1 MSFDGLFTHAMVREL
16 NETLAGGRI
25 MKIHQPYPNEI
36 FLVIRN
42 NRTNYPVLLS
52 AHPSFA
58 RAQISR
64 IKYTNPQTAPNF
76 AMMLRK
82 HLEGAQLL
90 RVEQVAN
97 DRMIKFTT
105 SGRNELGDEEK
116 TSLILEMMGRHSNL
130 FLIDD
135 PTQRILDLIKHVPAD
150 QNRVRTLMPGGTYVM
165 PPKQDVVNPYET
177 LDGLANLI
185 LDNPDVSD
193 LAKGIQHT
201 FQGFARDSAMELA
214 TVLQQDGDA
223 MKLAQDWFAHFDKPA
238 PRLIST
244 EKGVDFAPFDW
255 MTLAGNIVEY
265 PTLSEMLDGYFAE
278 KSERDRVKQQ
288 AAVVLRVVRNELK
301 KNKTKIK
308 KQQAELDAA
317 DNADEFK
324 IKGELLT
331 TYMHQIERGMTS
343 IELPNYYDDNKPLKI
358 ALSNQI
364 GPSQNA
370 QKYFTRYNKLKT
382 SVKYLNEQIAMAQE
396 EVDYFENLLAQIDI
410 ASPKDIEE
418 IRQELIQEGYMRVQS
433 KKKQKPQVSQPEK
446 FYATDGT
453 LIEVGKNNLQNERLS
468 MKTAAKSDI
477 WLHTK
482 DIPGSH
488 VIIHDAEPSEETLL
502 EGAMLAAYFSKARDS
517 ANVPV
522 DYLPVRRLR
531 KPNGS
536 KPGFVIF
543 EGQTTMAVTP
553 DFAMV
558 QKLRQNKPTQAQN

>member
-64 IKYTNPQTAPNF
+64 IKYANPQTAPNF

-130 FLIDD
+130 FLIDE

-165 PPKQDVVNPYET
+165 PPKQDVINPYES

-185 LDNPDVSD
+185 LDNPDVND
-193 LAKGIQHT
+193 LAKGIQTT
-201 FQGFARDSAMELA
+201 FQGFARDSAQELA
-214 TVLQQDGDA
+214 AVLQQSGDA
-223 MKLAQDWFAHFDKPA
+223 MKLAQDWFDRFDQPE

-244 EKGVDFAPFDW
+244 EKGVNFTPFEW
-255 MTLAGNIVEY
+255 LTVQGNVLTY
-265 PTLSEMLDGYFAE
+265 PTLSEMLDAYFAE
-278 KSERDRVKQQ
+278 KSERDRVQQQ
-288 AAVVLRVVRNELK
+288 AAIVLRVVRNELK
-301 KNKTKIK
+301 KNKTKIN
-308 KQQAELDAA
+308 KQQTELDAA

-324 IKGELLT
+324 VKGELLT
-331 TYMHQIERGMTS
+331 TYMHQVERGMTE

-370 QKYFTRYNKLKT
+370 QKYFTKYNKLKT

-488 VIIHDAEPSEETLL
+488 VIIHDANPSDDTLL

-553 DFAMV
+553 DFALV
-558 QKLRQNKPTQAQN
+558 QRLRQNKPAQQ

>member
-64 IKYTNPQTAPNF
+64 IKYANPQTAPNF

-130 FLIDD
+130 FLIDE

-165 PPKQDVVNPYET
+165 PPKQDVINPYES

-185 LDNPDVSD
+185 LDNPDVND
-193 LAKGIQHT
+193 LAKGIQTT
-201 FQGFARDSAMELA
+201 FQGFARDSAQELA
-214 TVLQQDGDA
+214 AVLQQSGDA
-223 MKLAQDWFAHFDKPA
+223 MKLAQNWFDRFDQPE

-244 EKGVDFAPFDW
+244 EKGVNFTPFEW
-255 MTLAGNIVEY
+255 LTVQGNVLTY
-265 PTLSEMLDGYFAE
+265 PTLSEMLDAYFAE
-278 KSERDRVKQQ
+278 KSERDRVQQQ
-288 AAVVLRVVRNELK
+288 AAIVLRVVRNELK

-324 IKGELLT
+324 VKGELLT
-331 TYMHQIERGMTS
+331 TYMHQVERGMTE

-370 QKYFTRYNKLKT
+370 QKYFTKYNKLKT

-488 VIIHDAEPSEETLL
+488 VIIHDANPSNDTLL

-553 DFAMV
+553 DFALV
-558 QKLRQNKPTQAQN
+558 QRLRQNKPAQQ

>member
-64 IKYTNPQTAPNF
+64 IKYANPQTAPNF

-130 FLIDD
+130 FLIDE

-165 PPKQDVVNPYET
+165 PPKQDVINPYES

-185 LDNPDVSD
+185 LDNPDVND
-193 LAKGIQHT
+193 LAKGIQTT
-201 FQGFARDSAMELA
+201 FQGFARDSAQELA
-214 TVLQQDGDA
+214 AVLQQSGDA
-223 MKLAQDWFAHFDKPA
+223 MKLAQNWFDRFDQPE

-244 EKGVDFAPFDW
+244 EKGVNFTPFEW
-255 MTLAGNIVEY
+255 LTVQGNVLTY
-265 PTLSEMLDGYFAE
+265 PTLSEMLDAYFAE
-278 KSERDRVKQQ
+278 KSERDRVQQQ
-288 AAVVLRVVRNELK
+288 AAIVLRVVRNELK

-308 KQQAELDAA
+308 KQQTELDAA

-324 IKGELLT
+324 VKGELLT
-331 TYMHQIERGMTS
+331 TYMHQVERGMTE

-370 QKYFTRYNKLKT
+370 QKYFTKYNKLKT

-488 VIIHDAEPSEETLL
+488 VIIHDANPSDDTLL

-553 DFAMV
+553 DFALV
-558 QKLRQNKPTQAQN
+558 QRLRQNKPAQQ

>member
-64 IKYTNPQTAPNF
+64 IKYANPQTAPNF

-130 FLIDD
+130 FLIDE

-165 PPKQDVVNPYET
+165 PPKQDVINPYES

-185 LDNPDVSD
+185 LDNPDVND
-193 LAKGIQHT
+193 LAKGIQTT
-201 FQGFARDSAMELA
+201 FQGFARDSAQELA
-214 TVLQQDGDA
+214 AVLQQSGDA
-223 MKLAQDWFAHFDKPA
+223 MKLAQNWFDRFDQPE

-244 EKGVDFAPFDW
+244 EKGVNFTPFEW
-255 MTLAGNIVEY
+255 LTVQGNVLTY
-265 PTLSEMLDGYFAE
+265 PTLSEMLDAYFAE
-278 KSERDRVKQQ
+278 KSERDRVQQQ
-288 AAVVLRVVRNELK
+288 AAIVLRVVRNELK

-324 IKGELLT
+324 VKGELLT
-331 TYMHQIERGMTS
+331 TYMHQVERGMTE

-370 QKYFTRYNKLKT
+370 QKYFTKYNKLKT

-433 KKKQKPQVSQPEK
+433 KQKQKPQVSQPEK

-488 VIIHDAEPSEETLL
+488 VIIHDANPSDDTLL

-553 DFAMV
+553 DFALV
-558 QKLRQNKPTQAQN
+558 QRLRQNKPAQQ

>member
-64 IKYTNPQTAPNF
+64 IKYANPQTAPNF

-130 FLIDD
+130 FLIDE

-165 PPKQDVVNPYET
+165 PPKQDVINPYES

-185 LDNPDVSD
+185 LDNPDVND
-193 LAKGIQHT
+193 LAKGIQTT
-201 FQGFARDSAMELA
+201 FQGFARDSAQELA
-214 TVLQQDGDA
+214 AVLQQSGDA
-223 MKLAQDWFAHFDKPA
+223 MKLAQNWFDRFDQPE

-244 EKGVDFAPFDW
+244 EKGVNFTPFEW
-255 MTLAGNIVEY
+255 LTVQGNVLTY
-265 PTLSEMLDGYFAE
+265 PTLSEMLDAYFAE
-278 KSERDRVKQQ
+278 KSERDRVQQQ
-288 AAVVLRVVRNELK
+288 AAIVLRVVRNELK

-308 KQQAELDAA
+308 KQQAELDVA

-324 IKGELLT
+324 VKGELLT
-331 TYMHQIERGMTS
+331 TYMHQLERGMTE

-370 QKYFTRYNKLKT
+370 QKYFTKYNKLKT

-488 VIIHDAEPSEETLL
+488 VIIHDANPSDDTLL

-553 DFAMV
+553 DFALV
-558 QKLRQNKPTQAQN
+558 QRLRQNKPAQQ

>member
-64 IKYTNPQTAPNF
+64 IKYANPQTAPNF

-130 FLIDD
+130 FLIDE

-165 PPKQDVVNPYET
+165 PPKQDVINPYES

-185 LDNPDVSD
+185 LDNPDVNN
-193 LAKGIQHT
+193 LAKGIQTT
-201 FQGFARDSAMELA
+201 FQGFARDSAQELA
-214 TVLQQDGDA
+214 AVLQQSGDA
-223 MKLAQDWFAHFDKPA
+223 MKLAQDWFERFDRPK

-244 EKGVDFAPFDW
+244 EKGVNFTPFEW
-255 MTLAGNIVEY
+255 LTVQGNVLTY
-265 PTLSEMLDGYFAE
+265 STLSEMLDAYFAE
-278 KSERDRVKQQ
+278 KSERDRVQQQ
-288 AAVVLRVVRNELK
+288 AAIVLRVVRNELK

-324 IKGELLT
+324 VKGELLT
-331 TYMHQIERGMTS
+331 TYMHQLERGMTE

-370 QKYFTRYNKLKT
+370 QKYFTKYNKLKT

-488 VIIHDAEPSEETLL
+488 VIIHDANPSDDTLL

-553 DFAMV
+553 DFALV
-558 QKLRQNKPTQAQN
+558 QRLRQNKPAQQ

>member
-64 IKYTNPQTAPNF
+64 IKYANPQTAPNF

-130 FLIDD
+130 FLIDE

-165 PPKQDVVNPYET
+165 PPKQDVINPYES

-185 LDNPDVSD
+185 LDNPDVND
-193 LAKGIQHT
+193 LAKGIQTT
-201 FQGFARDSAMELA
+201 FQGFARDSAQELA
-214 TVLQQDGDA
+214 AVLQQSGDA
-223 MKLAQDWFAHFDKPA
+223 MKLAQNWFDRFDQPE

-244 EKGVDFAPFDW
+244 EKGVNFTPFEW
-255 MTLAGNIVEY
+255 FTVQGNVLPY
-265 PTLSEMLDGYFAE
+265 PTLSEMLDAYFAE
-278 KSERDRVKQQ
+278 KSERDRVQQQ
-288 AAVVLRVVRNELK
+288 AAIVLRVVRNELK

-324 IKGELLT
+324 VKGELLT
-331 TYMHQIERGMTS
+331 TYMHQVERGMTE

-370 QKYFTRYNKLKT
+370 QKYFTKYNKLKT

-488 VIIHDAEPSEETLL
+488 VIIHDANPSDDTLL

-553 DFAMV
+553 DFALV
-558 QKLRQNKPTQAQN
+558 QRLRQNKPAQQ

>member
-64 IKYTNPQTAPNF
+64 IKYANPQTAPNF

-130 FLIDD
+130 FLIDE

-165 PPKQDVVNPYET
+165 PPKQDVINPYES

-185 LDNPDVSD
+185 LDNPDVND
-193 LAKGIQHT
+193 LAKGIQTT
-201 FQGFARDSAMELA
+201 FQGFARDSAQELA
-214 TVLQQDGDA
+214 AVLQQSGDA
-223 MKLAQDWFAHFDKPA
+223 MKLAQDWFDHFDQPE

-244 EKGVDFAPFDW
+244 EKGVNFTPFEW
-255 MTLAGNIVEY
+255 LTVQGNVLTY
-265 PTLSEMLDGYFAE
+265 PTLSEMLDAYFAE
-278 KSERDRVKQQ
+278 KSERDRVQQQ
-288 AAVVLRVVRNELK
+288 AAIVLRVVRNELK

-324 IKGELLT
+324 VKGELLT
-331 TYMHQIERGMTS
+331 TYMHQLERGMTE

-370 QKYFTRYNKLKT
+370 QKYFTKYNKLKT

-488 VIIHDAEPSEETLL
+488 VIIHDANPSDDTLL

-553 DFAMV
+553 DFALV
-558 QKLRQNKPTQAQN
+558 QRLRQNKPAQQ

>member
-64 IKYTNPQTAPNF
+64 IKYANPQTAPNF

-130 FLIDD
+130 FLIDE

-165 PPKQDVVNPYET
+165 PPKQDVINPYES

-185 LDNPDVSD
+185 LDNPDVND
-193 LAKGIQHT
+193 LAKGIQTT
-201 FQGFARDSAMELA
+201 FQGFARDSAQELA
-214 TVLQQDGDA
+214 AVLQQSGDA
-223 MKLAQDWFAHFDKPA
+223 MKLAQDWFERFDQPE

-244 EKGVDFAPFDW
+244 EKGVNFTPFEW
-255 MTLAGNIVEY
+255 LTVQGNVLTY
-265 PTLSEMLDGYFAE
+265 PTLSEMLDAYFAE
-278 KSERDRVKQQ
+278 KSERDRVQQQ
-288 AAVVLRVVRNELK
+288 AAIVLRVVRNELK

-317 DNADEFK
+317 DNAAEFK
-324 IKGELLT
+324 VKGELLT
-331 TYMHQIERGMTS
+331 TYMHQLERGMTE

-370 QKYFTRYNKLKT
+370 QKYFTKYNKLKT

-488 VIIHDAEPSEETLL
+488 VIIHDANPSDDTLL

-553 DFAMV
+553 DFALV
-558 QKLRQNKPTQAQN
+558 QRLRQNKPAQ

>member
-64 IKYTNPQTAPNF
+64 IKYANPQTAPNF

-130 FLIDD
+130 FLIDE

-165 PPKQDVVNPYET
+165 PPKQDVINPYES
-177 LDGLANLI
+177 LDGLAHLI
-185 LDNPDVSD
+185 LDNPDVND
-193 LAKGIQHT
+193 LAKGIQTT
-201 FQGFARDSAMELA
+201 FQGFARDSAQELA
-214 TVLQQDGDA
+214 AVLQQSGDA
-223 MKLAQDWFAHFDKPA
+223 MKLAQDWFNRFDQPE

-244 EKGVDFAPFDW
+244 EKGVNFTPFEW
-255 MTLAGNIVEY
+255 LTVQGNVLTY
-265 PTLSEMLDGYFAE
+265 PTLSEMLDAYFAE
-278 KSERDRVKQQ
+278 KSERDRVQQQ
-288 AAVVLRVVRNELK
+288 AAIVLRVVRNELK

-317 DNADEFK
+317 NNADEFK
-324 IKGELLT
+324 VKGELLT
-331 TYMHQIERGMTS
+331 TYMHQVERGMTE

-370 QKYFTRYNKLKT
+370 QKYFTKYNKLKT

-488 VIIHDAEPSEETLL
+488 VIIHDANPSDDTLL

-553 DFAMV
+553 DFALV
-558 QKLRQNKPTQAQN
+558 QRLRQNKPAQQ

>member
-64 IKYTNPQTAPNF
+64 IKYANPQTAPNF

-130 FLIDD
+130 FLIDE

-165 PPKQDVVNPYET
+165 PPKQDVINPYES

-185 LDNPDVSD
+185 LDNPDVND
-193 LAKGIQHT
+193 LAKGIQTT
-201 FQGFARDSAMELA
+201 FQGFARDSAQELA
-214 TVLQQDGDA
+214 AVLQQSGDA
-223 MKLAQDWFAHFDKPA
+223 MKLAQDWFNRFDQPE

-244 EKGVDFAPFDW
+244 EKGVNFTPFEW
-255 MTLAGNIVEY
+255 LTVQGNVLTY
-265 PTLSEMLDGYFAE
+265 PTLSEMLDAYFAE
-278 KSERDRVKQQ
+278 KSERDRVQQQ
-288 AAVVLRVVRNELK
+288 AAIVLRVVRNELK

-324 IKGELLT
+324 VKGELLT
-331 TYMHQIERGMTS
+331 TYMHQVERGMTE

-370 QKYFTRYNKLKT
+370 QKYFTKYNKLKT

-488 VIIHDAEPSEETLL
+488 VIIHDANPSDDTLL

-553 DFAMV
+553 DFALV
-558 QKLRQNKPTQAQN
+558 QRLRQNKPAQQ

>member
-64 IKYTNPQTAPNF
+64 IKYANPQTAPNF

-130 FLIDD
+130 FLIDE

-165 PPKQDVVNPYET
+165 PPKQDVINPYES

-185 LDNPDVSD
+185 LDNPDVND
-193 LAKGIQHT
+193 LAKGIQTT
-201 FQGFARDSAMELA
+201 FQGFARDSAQELA
-214 TVLQQDGDA
+214 AVLQQSGDA
-223 MKLAQDWFAHFDKPA
+223 MKLAQDWFDRFDQPE

-244 EKGVDFAPFDW
+244 EKGVNFTPFEW
-255 MTLAGNIVEY
+255 LTVQGNVLTY
-265 PTLSEMLDGYFAE
+265 PTLSEMLDAYFAE
-278 KSERDRVKQQ
+278 KSERDRVQQQ
-288 AAVVLRVVRNELK
+288 AAIVLRVVRNELK

-324 IKGELLT
+324 VKGELLT
-331 TYMHQIERGMTS
+331 TYMHQVERGMTE

-370 QKYFTRYNKLKT
+370 QKYFTKYNKLKT

-488 VIIHDAEPSEETLL
+488 VIIHDANPSDDTLL

-543 EGQTTMAVTP
+543 EGQTTMAVTS
-553 DFAMV
+553 DFALV
-558 QKLRQNKPTQAQN
+558 QRLRQNKPAQQ

>member
-64 IKYTNPQTAPNF
+64 IKYANPQTAPNF

-130 FLIDD
+130 FLIDE

-165 PPKQDVVNPYET
+165 PPKQDVINPYES

-185 LDNPDVSD
+185 LDNPDVND
-193 LAKGIQHT
+193 LAKGIQTT
-201 FQGFARDSAMELA
+201 FQGFARDSAQELA
-214 TVLQQDGDA
+214 AVLQQSGDA
-223 MKLAQDWFAHFDKPA
+223 MKLAQDWFERFDRPE

-244 EKGVDFAPFDW
+244 EKGVNFTPFEW
-255 MTLAGNIVEY
+255 LTVQGNVLTY
-265 PTLSEMLDGYFAE
+265 PTLSEMLDAYFAE
-278 KSERDRVKQQ
+278 KSERDRVQQQ
-288 AAVVLRVVRNELK
+288 AAIVLRVVRNELK

-324 IKGELLT
+324 VKGELLT
-331 TYMHQIERGMTS
+331 TYMHQLERGMTE

-370 QKYFTRYNKLKT
+370 QKYFTKYNKLKT

-488 VIIHDAEPSEETLL
+488 VIIHDANPSDDTLL

-553 DFAMV
+553 DFALV
-558 QKLRQNKPTQAQN
+558 QRLRQNKPAQQ

>member
-64 IKYTNPQTAPNF
+64 IKYANPQTAPNF

-130 FLIDD
+130 FLIDE

-165 PPKQDVVNPYET
+165 PPKQDVINPYES

-185 LDNPDVSD
+185 LDNPDVND
-193 LAKGIQHT
+193 LAKGIQTT
-201 FQGFARDSAMELA
+201 FQGFARDSAQELA
-214 TVLQQDGDA
+214 AVLQQSGDA
-223 MKLAQDWFAHFDKPA
+223 MKLAQNWFDRFDQPE

-244 EKGVDFAPFDW
+244 EKGVNFTPFEW
-255 MTLAGNIVEY
+255 LTVQGNVLTY
-265 PTLSEMLDGYFAE
+265 PTLSEMLDAYFAE
-278 KSERDRVKQQ
+278 KSERDRVQQQ
-288 AAVVLRVVRNELK
+288 AAIVLRVVRNELK

-324 IKGELLT
+324 VKGELLT
-331 TYMHQIERGMTS
+331 TYMHQVERGMTE

-370 QKYFTRYNKLKT
+370 QKYFTKYNKLKT

-488 VIIHDAEPSEETLL
+488 VIIHDANPSDNTLL

-553 DFAMV
+553 DFALV
-558 QKLRQNKPTQAQN
+558 QRLRQNKPAQQ

>member
-64 IKYTNPQTAPNF
+64 IKYANPQTAPNF

-82 HLEGAQLL
+82 HLEGALLL

-130 FLIDD
+130 FLIDE

-165 PPKQDVVNPYET
+165 PPKQDVINPYES

-185 LDNPDVSD
+185 LDNPDVND
-193 LAKGIQHT
+193 LAKGIQTT
-201 FQGFARDSAMELA
+201 FQGFARDSAQELA
-214 TVLQQDGDA
+214 AMLQQSGDA
-223 MKLAQDWFAHFDKPA
+223 MKLAQDWFDHFDQPE

-244 EKGVDFAPFDW
+244 EKGVNFTPFEW
-255 MTLAGNIVEY
+255 LTVQGNVLTY
-265 PTLSEMLDGYFAE
+265 PTLSEMLDAYFAE
-278 KSERDRVKQQ
+278 KSERDRVQQQ
-288 AAVVLRVVRNELK
+288 AAIVLRVVRNELK

-324 IKGELLT
+324 VKGELLT
-331 TYMHQIERGMTS
+331 TYMHQLERGMTE

-370 QKYFTRYNKLKT
+370 QKYFTKYNKLKT
-382 SVKYLNEQIAMAQE
+382 SVKYLNEQIVMAQE

-488 VIIHDAEPSEETLL
+488 VIIHDANPSDDTLL

-553 DFAMV
+553 DFALV
-558 QKLRQNKPTQAQN
+558 QRLRQNKPAQQ

>member
-64 IKYTNPQTAPNF
+64 IKYANPQTAPNF

-130 FLIDD
+130 FLIDE

-165 PPKQDVVNPYET
+165 PPKQDVINPYES

-185 LDNPDVSD
+185 LDNPDVND
-193 LAKGIQHT
+193 LAKGIQTT
-201 FQGFARDSAMELA
+201 FQGFARDSAQELA
-214 TVLQQDGDA
+214 AVLQQSGDA
-223 MKLAQDWFAHFDKPA
+223 MKLAQDWFDRFDQPE
-238 PRLIST
+238 PSLIST
-244 EKGVDFAPFDW
+244 EKGVNFTPFEW
-255 MTLAGNIVEY
+255 LTVQGNVLTY
-265 PTLSEMLDGYFAE
+265 PTLSEMLDAYFAE
-278 KSERDRVKQQ
+278 KSERDRVQQQ
-288 AAVVLRVVRNELK
+288 AAIVLRVVRNELK

-324 IKGELLT
+324 VKGELLT
-331 TYMHQIERGMTS
+331 TYMHQVERGMTE

-370 QKYFTRYNKLKT
+370 QKYFTKYNKLKT

-488 VIIHDAEPSEETLL
+488 VIIHDANPSDDTLL

-553 DFAMV
+553 DFALV
-558 QKLRQNKPTQAQN
+558 QRLRQNKPAQL

>member
-64 IKYTNPQTAPNF
+64 IKYANPQTAPNF

-130 FLIDD
+130 FLIDE

-165 PPKQDVVNPYET
+165 PPKQDVINPYES

-185 LDNPDVSD
+185 LDNPDVND
-193 LAKGIQHT
+193 LAKGIQTT
-201 FQGFARDSAMELA
+201 FQGFARDSAQELA
-214 TVLQQDGDA
+214 AVLQQSGDA
-223 MKLAQDWFAHFDKPA
+223 MKLAQDWFERFDQPE

-244 EKGVDFAPFDW
+244 EKGVNFTPFEW
-255 MTLAGNIVEY
+255 LTVQGNVLTY
-265 PTLSEMLDGYFAE
+265 PTLSEMLDAYFAE
-278 KSERDRVKQQ
+278 KSERDRVQQQ
-288 AAVVLRVVRNELK
+288 AAIVLRVVRNELK

-317 DNADEFK
+317 DNAAEFK
-324 IKGELLT
+324 VKGELLT
-331 TYMHQIERGMTS
+331 TYMHQLERGMTE

-370 QKYFTRYNKLKT
+370 QKYFTKYNKLKT
-382 SVKYLNEQIAMAQE
+382 SVKYLNEQITMAQE

-488 VIIHDAEPSEETLL
+488 VIIHDANPSDDTLL

-553 DFAMV
+553 DFALV
-558 QKLRQNKPTQAQN
+558 QRLRQNKPAQQ

>member
-64 IKYTNPQTAPNF
+64 IKYANPQTAPNF

-130 FLIDD
+130 FLIDE

-165 PPKQDVVNPYET
+165 PPKQDVINPYES

-185 LDNPDVSD
+185 LDNPDVND
-193 LAKGIQHT
+193 LAKGIQTT
-201 FQGFARDSAMELA
+201 FQGFARDSAQELA
-214 TVLQQDGDA
+214 AVLQQSGDA
-223 MKLAQDWFAHFDKPA
+223 MKLAQDWFDRFDQPE

-244 EKGVDFAPFDW
+244 EKGVNFTPFEW
-255 MTLAGNIVEY
+255 LTVQGNVLTY
-265 PTLSEMLDGYFAE
+265 PTLSEMLDAYFAE
-278 KSERDRVKQQ
+278 KSERDRVQQQ
-288 AAVVLRVVRNELK
+288 AAIVLRVVRNELK

-324 IKGELLT
+324 VKGELLT
-331 TYMHQIERGMTS
+331 TYMHQVERGMTE

-358 ALSNQI
+358 ALSNQT

-370 QKYFTRYNKLKT
+370 QKYFTKYNKLKT

-488 VIIHDAEPSEETLL
+488 VIIHDANPSDDTLL

-517 ANVPV
+517 ANVSV

-553 DFAMV
+553 DFALV
-558 QKLRQNKPTQAQN
+558 QRLRQNKPAQQ

>member
-64 IKYTNPQTAPNF
+64 IKYANPQTAPNF

-130 FLIDD
+130 FLIDE

-165 PPKQDVVNPYET
+165 PPKQDVINPYES

-185 LDNPDVSD
+185 LDNPDVND
-193 LAKGIQHT
+193 LAKGIQTT
-201 FQGFARDSAMELA
+201 FQGFARDSAQELA
-214 TVLQQDGDA
+214 AVLQQSGDA
-223 MKLAQDWFAHFDKPA
+223 MKLAQDWFDHFDQPE

-244 EKGVDFAPFDW
+244 EKGVNFTPFEW
-255 MTLAGNIVEY
+255 LTVQGNVLTY
-265 PTLSEMLDGYFAE
+265 PTLSEMLDAYFAE
-278 KSERDRVKQQ
+278 KSERDRVQQQ
-288 AAVVLRVVRNELK
+288 AAIVLRVVRNELK

-324 IKGELLT
+324 VKGELLT
-331 TYMHQIERGMTS
+331 TYMHQVERGMTE

-370 QKYFTRYNKLKT
+370 QKYFTKYNKLKT

-488 VIIHDAEPSEETLL
+488 VIIHDANPSDDTLL

-553 DFAMV
+553 DFALV
-558 QKLRQNKPTQAQN
+558 QRLRQNKPAQQ

>member
-64 IKYTNPQTAPNF
+64 IKYANPQTAPNF

-130 FLIDD
+130 FLIDE

-165 PPKQDVVNPYET
+165 PPKQDVINPYES

-185 LDNPDVSD
+185 LDNPDVND
-193 LAKGIQHT
+193 LAKGIQTT
-201 FQGFARDSAMELA
+201 FQGFARDSAQELA
-214 TVLQQDGDA
+214 AVLQQSGDA
-223 MKLAQDWFAHFDKPA
+223 MKLAQNWFDRFDQPE

-244 EKGVDFAPFDW
+244 EKGVNFTPFEW
-255 MTLAGNIVEY
+255 LTVQGNVLTY
-265 PTLSEMLDGYFAE
+265 PTLSEMLDAYFAE
-278 KSERDRVKQQ
+278 KSERDRVQQQ
-288 AAVVLRVVRNELK
+288 AAIVLRVVRNELK

-324 IKGELLT
+324 VKGELLT
-331 TYMHQIERGMTS
+331 TYMHQVERGMTE
-343 IELPNYYDDNKPLKI
+343 IALPNYYDDNKPLKI

-370 QKYFTRYNKLKT
+370 QKYFTKYNKLKT

-488 VIIHDAEPSEETLL
+488 VIIHDANPSDDTLL

-522 DYLPVRRLR
+522 AYLPVRRLR

-553 DFAMV
+553 DFALV
-558 QKLRQNKPTQAQN
+558 QRLRQNKPAQQ

>member
-1 MSFDGLFTHAMVREL
+1 MSLDGLFTRAMVREL
-16 NETLAGGRI
+16 DSTLAGGRI
-25 MKIHQPYPNEI
+25 MKIHQPYANEV
-36 FLVIRN
+36 FLVVRN
-42 NRTNYPVLLS
+42 NRVNYPVLLS
-52 AHPSFA
+52 AHPTFA
-58 RAQISR
+58 RAQISH
-64 IKYTNPQTAPNF
+64 IKYANPQTAPNF

-82 HLEGAQLL
+82 HLEGAQILH
-90 RVEQVAN
+90 VEQFEN
-97 DRMIKFTT
+97 DRMLKITT

-130 FLIDD
+130 FLIDEGS
-135 PTQRILDLIKHVPAD
+135 QRILDLIKHVSAD
-150 QNRVRTLMPGGTYVM
+150 QNRVRTLMPGGTYVL
-165 PPKQDVVNPYET
+165 PPKQDVINPYES

-185 LDNPDVSD
+185 LDNPGEED
-193 LAKGIQHT
+193 LATAIQAR
-201 FQGFARDSAMELA
+201 FQGFARDSARELA
-214 TVLQQDGDA
+214 AVVHQSGDA
-223 MKLAQDWFAHFDKPA
+223 MAHAKDWLTAFDNAQPQLVDEDKTVTFVPFPWLTVKGESTNFD
-238 PRLIST
+238 S
-244 EKGVDFAPFDW
+244 
-255 MTLAGNIVEY
+255 
-265 PTLSEMLDGYFAE
+265 LSNMLDAYFAE
-278 KSERDRVKQQ
+278 KSERDRVQQQ

-301 KNKTKIK
+301 KNRTKLK

-324 IKGELLT
+324 VKGELLT
-331 TYMHQIERGMTS
+331 TYLYQLEKGMTE
-343 IELPNYYDDNKPLKI
+343 ITLPNYYDDDRPLKI
-358 ALSNQI
+358 SLYNQL

-370 QKYFTRYNKLKT
+370 QKYFTRYNKLKA
-382 SVKYLNEQIAMAQE
+382 SVKYLDEQMALAQA

-418 IRQELIQEGYMRVQS
+418 IRQELVQEGYLRIQS

-468 MKTAAKSDI
+468 MKTANKSDI

-488 VIIHDAEPSEETLL
+488 VIIHDANPSEETLL
-502 EGAMLAAYFSKARDS
+502 EAAKLAAYFSKARDS

-522 DYLPVRRLR
+522 DYLPVRKLR

-543 EGQTTMAVTP
+543 EGQTTIAVTP
-553 DFAMV
+553 DAELV
-558 QKLRQNKPTQAQN
+558 AALRVEPNKR

>member
-64 IKYTNPQTAPNF
+64 IKYANPQTAPNF

-130 FLIDD
+130 FLIDE

-165 PPKQDVVNPYET
+165 PPKQDVINPYES

-185 LDNPDVSD
+185 LDNPDVND
-193 LAKGIQHT
+193 LAKGIQTT
-201 FQGFARDSAMELA
+201 FQGFARDSAQELA
-214 TVLQQDGDA
+214 AVLQQSGDA
-223 MKLAQDWFAHFDKPA
+223 MKLAQNWFERFDQPE

-244 EKGVDFAPFDW
+244 EKGVNFTPFEW
-255 MTLAGNIVEY
+255 LTVQGNVLTY
-265 PTLSEMLDGYFAE
+265 PKLSEMLDAYFAE
-278 KSERDRVKQQ
+278 KSERDRVQQQ
-288 AAVVLRVVRNELK
+288 AAIVLRVVRNELK

-324 IKGELLT
+324 VKGELLT
-331 TYMHQIERGMTS
+331 TYMHQVERGMTE

-370 QKYFTRYNKLKT
+370 QKYFTKYNKLKT

-418 IRQELIQEGYMRVQS
+418 IRQELIQEGYMRVKS

-488 VIIHDAEPSEETLL
+488 VIIHDANPSDDTLL

-553 DFAMV
+553 DFALV
-558 QKLRQNKPTQAQN
+558 QRLRQNKPAQQ

>member
-64 IKYTNPQTAPNF
+64 IKYANPQTAPNF

-130 FLIDD
+130 FLIDE

-165 PPKQDVVNPYET
+165 PPKQDVINPYES

-185 LDNPDVSD
+185 LDNPDVND
-193 LAKGIQHT
+193 LAKGIQTT
-201 FQGFARDSAMELA
+201 FQGFARDSAQELA
-214 TVLQQDGDA
+214 AVLQQSGDA
-223 MKLAQDWFAHFDKPA
+223 MKLARNWFDRFDQPE

-244 EKGVDFAPFDW
+244 EKGVNFTPFEW
-255 MTLAGNIVEY
+255 LTVQGNVLTY
-265 PTLSEMLDGYFAE
+265 PTLSEMLDAYFAE
-278 KSERDRVKQQ
+278 KSERDRVQQQ
-288 AAVVLRVVRNELK
+288 AAIVLRVVRNELK

-324 IKGELLT
+324 VKGELLT
-331 TYMHQIERGMTS
+331 TYMHQVERGMTE

-370 QKYFTRYNKLKT
+370 QKYFTKYNKLKT

-488 VIIHDAEPSEETLL
+488 VIIHDANPSDDTLL

-553 DFAMV
+553 DFALV
-558 QKLRQNKPTQAQN
+558 QRLRQNKPAQQ

>member
-64 IKYTNPQTAPNF
+64 IKYANPQTAPNF

-130 FLIDD
+130 FLIDE

-165 PPKQDVVNPYET
+165 PPKQDVINPYES
-177 LDGLANLI
+177 LDGLAHLI
-185 LDNPDVSD
+185 LDNPDVND
-193 LAKGIQHT
+193 LAKGIQTT
-201 FQGFARDSAMELA
+201 FQGFARDSAQELA
-214 TVLQQDGDA
+214 AVLQQSGDA
-223 MKLAQDWFAHFDKPA
+223 MKLAQDWFDRFDQPE

-244 EKGVDFAPFDW
+244 EKGVNFTPFEW
-255 MTLAGNIVEY
+255 LTVQGNVLTY
-265 PTLSEMLDGYFAE
+265 PTLSEMLDAYFAE
-278 KSERDRVKQQ
+278 KSERDRVQQQ
-288 AAVVLRVVRNELK
+288 AAIVLRVVRNELK

-324 IKGELLT
+324 VKGELLT
-331 TYMHQIERGMTS
+331 TYMHQVERGMTE

-370 QKYFTRYNKLKT
+370 QKYFTKYNKLKT

-488 VIIHDAEPSEETLL
+488 VIIHDANPSDDTLL

-553 DFAMV
+553 DFALV
-558 QKLRQNKPTQAQN
+558 QRLRQNKPAQQ

>member
-64 IKYTNPQTAPNF
+64 IKYANPQTAPNF

-130 FLIDD
+130 FLIDE

-165 PPKQDVVNPYET
+165 PPKQDVINPYES

-185 LDNPDVSD
+185 LDNPDVND
-193 LAKGIQHT
+193 LAKGIQTT
-201 FQGFARDSAMELA
+201 FQGFARDSAQELA
-214 TVLQQDGDA
+214 AVLQQSGDA
-223 MKLAQDWFAHFDKPA
+223 MKLAQNWFDRFDQPE

-244 EKGVDFAPFDW
+244 EKGVNFTPFEW
-255 MTLAGNIVEY
+255 LTVQGNVLPY
-265 PTLSEMLDGYFAE
+265 PTLSEMLDAYFAE
-278 KSERDRVKQQ
+278 KSERDRVQQQ
-288 AAVVLRVVRNELK
+288 AAIVLRVVRNELK

-324 IKGELLT
+324 VKGELLT
-331 TYMHQIERGMTS
+331 TYMHQVERGMTE

-370 QKYFTRYNKLKT
+370 QKYFTKYNKLKT

-488 VIIHDAEPSEETLL
+488 VIIHDANPSDDTLL

-553 DFAMV
+553 DFALV
-558 QKLRQNKPTQAQN
+558 QRLRQNKPAQQ

>member
-64 IKYTNPQTAPNF
+64 IKYANPQTAPNF

-130 FLIDD
+130 FLIDE

-165 PPKQDVVNPYET
+165 PPKQDVINPYES
-177 LDGLANLI
+177 LDGLAHLI
-185 LDNPDVSD
+185 LDNPDVND
-193 LAKGIQHT
+193 LAKGIQTT
-201 FQGFARDSAMELA
+201 FQGFARDSAQELA
-214 TVLQQDGDA
+214 AVLQQSGDA
-223 MKLAQDWFAHFDKPA
+223 MKLAQDWFNRFDQPE

-244 EKGVDFAPFDW
+244 EKGVNFTPFEW
-255 MTLAGNIVEY
+255 LTVQGNVLTY
-265 PTLSEMLDGYFAE
+265 PTLSEMLDAYFAE
-278 KSERDRVKQQ
+278 KSERDRVQQQ
-288 AAVVLRVVRNELK
+288 AAIVLRVVRNELK

-324 IKGELLT
+324 VKGELLT
-331 TYMHQIERGMTS
+331 TYMHQVERGMTE

-370 QKYFTRYNKLKT
+370 QKYFTKYNKLKT

-488 VIIHDAEPSEETLL
+488 VIIHDANPSDDTLL

-553 DFAMV
+553 DFALV
-558 QKLRQNKPTQAQN
+558 QRLRQNKPAQQ

>member
-1 MSFDGLFTHAMVREL
+1 MREL

-64 IKYTNPQTAPNF
+64 IKYANPQTAPNF

-130 FLIDD
+130 FLIDE

-165 PPKQDVVNPYET
+165 PPKQDVINPYES

-185 LDNPDVSD
+185 LDNPDVND
-193 LAKGIQHT
+193 LAKGIQTT
-201 FQGFARDSAMELA
+201 FQGFARDSAQELA
-214 TVLQQDGDA
+214 AVLQQSGDA
-223 MKLAQDWFAHFDKPA
+223 MKLAQNWFDRFDQPE

-244 EKGVDFAPFDW
+244 EKGVNFTPFEW
-255 MTLAGNIVEY
+255 LTVQGNVLPY
-265 PTLSEMLDGYFAE
+265 PTLSEMLDAYFAE
-278 KSERDRVKQQ
+278 KSERDRVQQQ
-288 AAVVLRVVRNELK
+288 AAIVLRVVRNELK

-324 IKGELLT
+324 VKGELLT
-331 TYMHQIERGMTS
+331 TYMHQVERGMTE

-370 QKYFTRYNKLKT
+370 QKYFTKYNKLKT

-488 VIIHDAEPSEETLL
+488 VIIHDANPSDDTLL

-543 EGQTTMAVTP
+543 KGQTTMAVTP
-553 DFAMV
+553 DFALV
-558 QKLRQNKPTQAQN
+558 QRLRQNKPAQQ

>member
-64 IKYTNPQTAPNF
+64 IKYANPQTAPNF

-130 FLIDD
+130 FLIDE

-165 PPKQDVVNPYET
+165 PPKQDVINPYES

-185 LDNPDVSD
+185 LDNPDVND
-193 LAKGIQHT
+193 LAKGIQTT
-201 FQGFARDSAMELA
+201 FQGFARDSAQELA
-214 TVLQQDGDA
+214 AVLQQSGDA
-223 MKLAQDWFAHFDKPA
+223 MKLAQDWFDRFDQPE

-244 EKGVDFAPFDW
+244 EKGVNFTPFEW
-255 MTLAGNIVEY
+255 LTVQGNVLTY
-265 PTLSEMLDGYFAE
+265 PTLSEMLDAYFAE
-278 KSERDRVKQQ
+278 KSERDRVQQQ
-288 AAVVLRVVRNELK
+288 AAIVLRVVRNELK

-324 IKGELLT
+324 VKGELLT
-331 TYMHQIERGMTS
+331 TYMHQVERGMTE
-343 IELPNYYDDNKPLKI
+343 IELSNYYDDNKPLKI

-370 QKYFTRYNKLKT
+370 QKYFTKYNKLKT

-488 VIIHDAEPSEETLL
+488 VIIHDANPSDDTLL

-553 DFAMV
+553 DFALV
-558 QKLRQNKPTQAQN
+558 QRLRQNKPAQQ

>member
-64 IKYTNPQTAPNF
+64 IKYANPQTAPNF

-130 FLIDD
+130 FLIDE

-165 PPKQDVVNPYET
+165 PPKQDVINPYES
-177 LDGLANLI
+177 LDGLASLI
-185 LDNPDVSD
+185 LDNPDVND
-193 LAKGIQHT
+193 LAKGIQYT
-201 FQGFARDSAMELA
+201 FQGFARDSAQELA
-214 TVLQQDGDA
+214 AVLQQSGDA
-223 MKLAQDWFAHFDKPA
+223 MKLAQDWFDRFDQPE

-244 EKGVDFAPFDW
+244 EKGVNFTPFEW
-255 MTLAGNIVEY
+255 LTVQGNVLTY
-265 PTLSEMLDGYFAE
+265 PTLSEMLDAYFAE
-278 KSERDRVKQQ
+278 KSERDRVQQQ
-288 AAVVLRVVRNELK
+288 AAIVLRVVRNELK

-324 IKGELLT
+324 VKGELLT
-331 TYMHQIERGMTS
+331 TYMHQVERGMTE

-370 QKYFTRYNKLKT
+370 QKYFTKYNKLKT

-418 IRQELIQEGYMRVQS
+418 IRQELIQEGYMRVQN

-488 VIIHDAEPSEETLL
+488 VIIHDANPSDDTLL

-553 DFAMV
+553 DFALV
-558 QKLRQNKPTQAQN
+558 QRLRQNKPAQQ

>member
-64 IKYTNPQTAPNF
+64 IKYANPQTAPNF

-130 FLIDD
+130 FLIDE

-165 PPKQDVVNPYET
+165 PPKQDVINPYES

-185 LDNPDVSD
+185 LDNPDVND
-193 LAKGIQHT
+193 LAKGIQTT
-201 FQGFARDSAMELA
+201 FQGFARDSAQELA
-214 TVLQQDGDA
+214 AVLQQSGDA
-223 MKLAQDWFAHFDKPA
+223 MKLAQNWFDRFDQPE

-244 EKGVDFAPFDW
+244 EKGVNFTPFEW
-255 MTLAGNIVEY
+255 LTVQGNVLTY
-265 PTLSEMLDGYFAE
+265 PTLSEMLDAYFAE
-278 KSERDRVKQQ
+278 KSERDRVQQQ
-288 AAVVLRVVRNELK
+288 AAIVLRVVRNELK

-324 IKGELLT
+324 VKGELLT
-331 TYMHQIERGMTS
+331 TYMHQVERGMTE

-370 QKYFTRYNKLKT
+370 QKYFTKYNKLKT

-488 VIIHDAEPSEETLL
+488 VIIHDANPSDDTLL

-543 EGQTTMAVTP
+543 EGQTTMAVTS
-553 DFAMV
+553 DFALV
-558 QKLRQNKPTQAQN
+558 QRLRQNKPAQQ

>member
-64 IKYTNPQTAPNF
+64 IKYANPQTAPNF

-130 FLIDD
+130 FLIDE

-165 PPKQDVVNPYET
+165 PPKQDVLNPYES

-185 LDNPDVSD
+185 LDNPDVND
-193 LAKGIQHT
+193 LAKGIQTT
-201 FQGFARDSAMELA
+201 FQGFARDSAQELA
-214 TVLQQDGDA
+214 TVLQQSGDA
-223 MKLAQDWFAHFDKPA
+223 MKLAQDWFGRFDQPA

-244 EKGVDFAPFDW
+244 EKGVNFTPFEW
-255 MTLAGNIVEY
+255 LTVQGNVLTY
-265 PTLSEMLDGYFAE
+265 PTLSEMLDAYFAE
-278 KSERDRVKQQ
+278 KSERDRVQQQ
-288 AAVVLRVVRNELK
+288 AAIVLRVVRNELK

-324 IKGELLT
+324 VKGELLT
-331 TYMHQIERGMTS
+331 TYMHQLERGMTE
-343 IELPNYYDDNKPLKI
+343 IELPNYYDDNKSLKI

-370 QKYFTRYNKLKT
+370 QKYFTKYNKLKT
-382 SVKYLNEQIAMAQE
+382 SVKYLNEQIAIAQE

-488 VIIHDAEPSEETLL
+488 VIIHDANPSDNTLL

-553 DFAMV
+553 DFALV
-558 QKLRQNKPTQAQN
+558 QRLRQNKPVQQ

>member
-16 NETLAGGRI
+16 NETLAAGRI

-64 IKYTNPQTAPNF
+64 IKYANPQTAPNF

-130 FLIDD
+130 FLIDE

-165 PPKQDVVNPYET
+165 PPKQDVINPYES

-185 LDNPDVSD
+185 LDNPDVND
-193 LAKGIQHT
+193 LAKGIQTT
-201 FQGFARDSAMELA
+201 FQGFARDSAQELA
-214 TVLQQDGDA
+214 AVLQQSGDA
-223 MKLAQDWFAHFDKPA
+223 MKLAQDWFDRFDQPD

-244 EKGVDFAPFDW
+244 EKGVNFTPFEW
-255 MTLAGNIVEY
+255 LTVQGNVLTY
-265 PTLSEMLDGYFAE
+265 PTLSEMLDAYFAE
-278 KSERDRVKQQ
+278 KSERDRVQQQ
-288 AAVVLRVVRNELK
+288 AAIVLRVVRNELK

-324 IKGELLT
+324 VKGELLT
-331 TYMHQIERGMTS
+331 TYMHQVERGMTE

-370 QKYFTRYNKLKT
+370 QKYFTKYNKLKT

-488 VIIHDAEPSEETLL
+488 VIIHDANPSDDTLL

-553 DFAMV
+553 DFALV
-558 QKLRQNKPTQAQN
+558 QRLRQNKPAQQ

>member
-16 NETLAGGRI
+16 SETLAGGRI

-64 IKYTNPQTAPNF
+64 IKYANPQTAPNF

-130 FLIDD
+130 FLIDE

-165 PPKQDVVNPYET
+165 PPKQDVINPYES

-185 LDNPDVSD
+185 LDNPDVND
-193 LAKGIQHT
+193 LAKGIQTT
-201 FQGFARDSAMELA
+201 FQGFARDSAQELA
-214 TVLQQDGDA
+214 AVLQQSGDA
-223 MKLAQDWFAHFDKPA
+223 MKLAQNWFDRFDQPE

-244 EKGVDFAPFDW
+244 EKGVNFTPFEW
-255 MTLAGNIVEY
+255 LTVQGNVLTY
-265 PTLSEMLDGYFAE
+265 PTLSEMLDAYFAE
-278 KSERDRVKQQ
+278 KSERDRVQQQ
-288 AAVVLRVVRNELK
+288 AAIVLRVVRNELK

-324 IKGELLT
+324 VKGELLT
-331 TYMHQIERGMTS
+331 TYMHQVERGMTE

-370 QKYFTRYNKLKT
+370 QKYFTKYNKLKT

-488 VIIHDAEPSEETLL
+488 VIIHDANPSDDTLL

-553 DFAMV
+553 DFALV
-558 QKLRQNKPTQAQN
+558 QRLRQNKPAQQ